1 MSDTLLTVRD
11 LHTHFRT
18 DAGTVRAV
26 DGISF
31 EVQRGEVLGIVGES
45 GAGKSV
51 AARSIMR
58 LIDSPGVIVNGEVR
72 FEDDLLVGVERGDA
86 PDDEPRQ
93 DPEMLSSREI
103 RERIRGREI
112 AMIFQDPTESLN
124 PVFTVGEQLS
134 EIIGLNRDVSAAE
147 AEAIA
152 VERLREVGIPEAE
165 RRMDDYPHEFS
176 GGMRQRVLIAMAF
189 ACEPSLVIADEPTT
203 ALDVTVEAQILDLV
217 KDLAARY
224 DTSFVWVTHD
234 MGVVAEICDRV
245 AVMYL
250 GEIVEQATVDDLFHD
265 TKHPYT
271 EALLGSIPRPDHDV
285 DGLSPIEGIMPEAI
299 NPPQGCRFH
308 TRCPHAR
315 EACLHSHPDA
325 RRVDGGGDEDG
336 DVAMQMQTA
345 DGTTLADAEVAAA
358 SSHRAACLRND
369 AFAEAGYWESAP
381 LDDAESESASAAAES
396 ESESEPESASASASA
411 GDAADA
417 AVTANAVATG
427 STFDPDADPL
437 LSVRDLRKYFDASD
451 GFLDRLRFDRDA
463 GLLPFSADRE
473 HVRAVDGVSFD
484 ILPGETLGLVGESG
498 CGKSTLARTLLRLVD
513 PTSGDIVFDGE
524 NLAELSKEE
533 LRKRRKRMQFVFQ
546 DPQASLDPR
555 MTVGEIVEEPMRAH
569 GLYEGDREGR
579 ARELLE
585 TVGLDADHYNR
596 YPHQFSGGQRQR
608 VNLARALSVDP
619 DFIVCDEPTSAL
631 DASVQAQVLNTMK
644 ELQDEFGLT
653 YLFISHDLSV
663 IRHVCDRVAVMYLGE
678 LVELA
683 DKDDLFESPKHPYT
697 RALLSSIP
705 VPDPRVSRETV
716 PLSGDVP
723 SPIHPPSGCRFHT
736 RCPSLVAPAELDLS
750 DDEWDRVRRFVRAVQ
765 RESPDAADDDARATY
780 FPDGLPAGDAGE
792 AVERALSLAAEGAW
806 RDAASLLTETF
817 VEPSVCTSEVPALES
832 PDELD
837 RIVSCHHYS

>member
-72 FEDDLLVGVERGDA
+72 FEDDLLVGVERGDD
-86 PDDEPRQ
+86 PDGEPRQ

-103 RERIRGREI
+103 RERVRGREI

-271 EALLGSIPRPDHDV
+271 EALLGSIPRPDRDV

-315 EACLHSHPDA
+315 EACLHAHPDA
-325 RRVDGGGDEDG
+325 RVVDEGEDERGDGATHPAGG
-336 DVAMQMQTA
+336 AALT
-345 DGTTLADAEVAAA
+345 EVAAA
-358 SSHRAACLRND
+358 PHRAACLRND

-381 LDDAESESASAAAES
+381 LDDAESVSASTAAESASD
-396 ESESEPESASASASA
+396 SA
-411 GDAADA
+411 GDTTTDA
-417 AVTANAVATG
+417 PDASDATDDVPAVAASNG
-427 STFDPDADPL
+427 STVAPDADPL

-463 GLLPFSADRE
+463 GLLPFSVDRE

-484 ILPGETLGLVGESG
+484 IQPGETLGLVGESG

-555 MTVGEIVEEPMRAH
+555 MTVGETVEEPMRAH

-585 TVGLDADHYNR
+585 TVGLDAGHYNR

-736 RCPSLVAPAELDLS
+736 RCPSLVAPAELGLG

-765 RESPDAADDDARATY
+765 RESPDVAADDARATY
-780 FPDGLPAGDAGE
+780 FPDGLPAGDAGTT
-792 AVERALSLAAEGAW
+792 VERALSLASEGAW

-817 VEPSVCTSEVPALES
+817 VEPSACTSEVPALES
-832 PDELD
+832 PDGLD

>member
-72 FEDDLLVGVERGDA
+72 FEDDLLVGVERGDD

-103 RERIRGREI
+103 RERVRGREI

-189 ACEPSLVIADEPTT
+189 ACEPSLVVADEPTT

-271 EALLGSIPRPDHDV
+271 EALLGSIPRPDRDV

-299 NPPQGCRFH
+299 NPPSGCRFH

-315 EACLHSHPDA
+315 EACLHVHPDA
-325 RRVDGGGDEDG
+325 RLVDEGGEGDG
-336 DVAMQMQTA
+336 DVAIQA
-345 DGTTLADAEVAAA
+345 GDGTAVTEVAAA
-358 SSHRAACLRND
+358 PHRAACLRND
-369 AFAEAGYWESAP
+369 SFAEAGYWESAP
-381 LDDAESESASAAAES
+381 LDDAESASGSAAAES
-396 ESESEPESASASASA
+396 DSAET
-411 GDAADA
+411 GDAAE
-417 AVTANAVATG
+417 TGTG

-463 GLLPFSADRE
+463 GLLPFSVDRE

-555 MTVGEIVEEPMRAH
+555 MTVGEIVEEPMQAH
-569 GLYEGDREGR
+569 GLYEGEREAR

-723 SPIHPPSGCRFHT
+723 SPIHPPTGCRFHT
-736 RCPSLVAPAELDLS
+736 RCPSLVAPGDLDLG
-750 DDEWDRVRRFVRAVQ
+750 DEEWDRVRRFVRAVQ
-765 RESPDAADDDARATY
+765 RESPDIVADDARATY
-780 FPDGLPAGDAGE
+780 FPDGLPAGDAGTT
-792 AVERALSLAAEGAW
+792 VERALSLAADGAW

-817 VEPSVCTSEVPALES
+817 VEPSVCTSEVPTLES
-832 PDELD
+832 PDGLD
-837 RIVSCHHYS
+837 RVVSCHHYS

>member
-31 EVQRGEVLGIVGES
+31 EVQRGEVLGLVGES

-58 LIDSPGVIVNGEVR
+58 LIDSPGVIANGEVR
-72 FEDDLLVGVERGDA
+72 FEDDLLVGVERSDD

-271 EALLGSIPRPDHDV
+271 EALLGSIPRPDRDV

-299 NPPQGCRFH
+299 NPPSGCRFH

-315 EACLHSHPDA
+315 EACLQVHPDA
-325 RRVDGGGDEDG
+325 RLVVEGGEGDG
-336 DVAMQMQTA
+336 DVAIQA
-345 DGTTLADAEVAAA
+345 GDGTAVTEVAAA
-358 SSHRAACLRND
+358 PHRAACLRND
-369 AFAEAGYWESAP
+369 SFAEAGYWESVP
-381 LDDAESESASAAAES
+381 LDDAAPASGSAAAES
-396 ESESEPESASASASA
+396 DSASAD
-411 GDAADA
+411 DAAD
-417 AVTANAVATG
+417 TGTG

-463 GLLPFSADRE
+463 GLLPFSVDRE
-473 HVRAVDGVSFD
+473 YVRAVDGVSFD

-555 MTVGEIVEEPMRAH
+555 MTVGEIVEEPMQAH
-569 GLYEGDREGR
+569 GLYEGEREAR

-736 RCPSLVAPAELDLS
+736 RCPSLVAPAELDLG
-750 DDEWDRVRRFVRAVQ
+750 DEEWDRVRRFVRAVQ
-765 RESPDAADDDARATY
+765 RESPDVVADDARATY
-780 FPDGLPAGDAGE
+780 FPDGLPAGDAGTT
-792 AVERALSLAAEGAW
+792 VERALSLAADGAW
-806 RDAASLLTETF
+806 RDAASLLTEAF
-817 VEPSVCTSEVPALES
+817 VEPSVCTSEVPALDS

>member
-31 EVQRGEVLGIVGES
+31 EVQRGEVLGLVGES

-72 FEDDLLVGVERGDA
+72 FEDDLLVGVERGDD

-134 EIIGLNRDVSAAE
+134 EIIGLNRDVSTAKAK
-147 AEAIA
+147 AIA

-271 EALLGSIPRPDHDV
+271 EALLGSIPRPDRDV

-315 EACLHSHPDA
+315 EACLQSHPDA
-325 RRVDGGGDEDG
+325 RRVDGGDKGSGDASASATASADDG
-336 DVAMQMQTA
+336 PTTASTTA
-345 DGTTLADAEVAAA
+345 DGTTLTEVAAA
-358 SSHRAACLRND
+358 PHRAACLRND
-369 AFAEAGYWESAP
+369 AFTEAGYWESEP
-381 LDDAESESASAAAES
+381 LDDAESVSESAAS
-396 ESESEPESASASASA
+396 ETGE
-411 GDAADA
+411 
-417 AVTANAVATG
+417 VTETGTG

-463 GLLPFSADRE
+463 GLLPFSVERE

-555 MTVGEIVEEPMRAH
+555 MTVGEIVEEPMQAH
-569 GLYEGDREGR
+569 GLYEGNREGR

-644 ELQDEFGLT
+644 ALQEEFGLT

-736 RCPSLVAPAELDLS
+736 RCPSLVAPAELDLG
-750 DDEWDRVRRFVRAVQ
+750 DEEWDRVRRFVRAVQ
-765 RESPDAADDDARATY
+765 RESPDIVADDARATY
-780 FPDGLPAGDAGE
+780 FPDGLPAGDAGTT
-792 AVERALSLAAEGAW
+792 VEHALSLAADGAW

>member
-31 EVQRGEVLGIVGES
+31 EVQRGEVLGLVGES

-72 FEDDLLVGVERGDA
+72 FEDDLLVGVERGDD
-86 PDDEPRQ
+86 PDDEPKQ

-271 EALLGSIPRPDHDV
+271 EALLGSIPRPDRDV

-315 EACLHSHPDA
+315 EACLHAHPDA
-325 RRVDGGGDEDG
+325 RRVDGGGQG
-336 DVAMQMQTA
+336 
-345 DGTTLADAEVAAA
+345 
-358 SSHRAACLRND
+358 LR
-369 AFAEAGYWESAP
+369 
-381 LDDAESESASAAAES
+381 
-396 ESESEPESASASASA
+396 
-411 GDAADA
+411 
-417 AVTANAVATG
+417 
-427 STFDPDADPL
+427 
-437 LSVRDLRKYFDASD
+437 
-451 GFLDRLRFDRDA
+451 
-463 GLLPFSADRE
+463 
-473 HVRAVDGVSFD
+473 
-484 ILPGETLGLVGESG
+484 
-498 CGKSTLARTLLRLVD
+498 
-513 PTSGDIVFDGE
+513 
-524 NLAELSKEE
+524 
-533 LRKRRKRMQFVFQ
+533 
-546 DPQASLDPR
+546 
-555 MTVGEIVEEPMRAH
+555 
-569 GLYEGDREGR
+569 
-579 ARELLE
+579 
-585 TVGLDADHYNR
+585 
-596 YPHQFSGGQRQR
+596 
-608 VNLARALSVDP
+608 
-619 DFIVCDEPTSAL
+619 
-631 DASVQAQVLNTMK
+631 
-644 ELQDEFGLT
+644 
-653 YLFISHDLSV
+653 
-663 IRHVCDRVAVMYLGE
+663 
-678 LVELA
+678 
-683 DKDDLFESPKHPYT
+683 
-697 RALLSSIP
+697 
-705 VPDPRVSRETV
+705 
-716 PLSGDVP
+716 
-723 SPIHPPSGCRFHT
+723 
-736 RCPSLVAPAELDLS
+736 
-750 DDEWDRVRRFVRAVQ
+750 
-765 RESPDAADDDARATY
+765 
-780 FPDGLPAGDAGE
+780 
-792 AVERALSLAAEGAW
+792 
-806 RDAASLLTETF
+806 
-817 VEPSVCTSEVPALES
+817 
-832 PDELD
+832 
-837 RIVSCHHYS
+837 

>member
-31 EVQRGEVLGIVGES
+31 EVQRGEVLGLVGES

-72 FEDDLLVGVERGDA
+72 FEDDLLVGVERGDD

-189 ACEPSLVIADEPTT
+189 ACEPSLVVADEPTT

-271 EALLGSIPRPDHDV
+271 EALLGSIPRPDRDV

-299 NPPQGCRFH
+299 NPPSGCRFH

-315 EACLHSHPDA
+315 EACLHVHPDA
-325 RRVDGGGDEDG
+325 RLVDEGGEGDG
-336 DVAMQMQTA
+336 DVAIQA
-345 DGTTLADAEVAAA
+345 GDGTAVTEVAAA
-358 SSHRAACLRND
+358 PHRAACLRND
-369 AFAEAGYWESAP
+369 SFAEAGYWESAP
-381 LDDAESESASAAAES
+381 LDDAESASGSAAEESDSAET
-396 ESESEPESASASASA
+396 
-411 GDAADA
+411 GDAAE
-417 AVTANAVATG
+417 TGTG

-463 GLLPFSADRE
+463 GLLPFSVDRE
-473 HVRAVDGVSFD
+473 YVRAVDGVSFD

-555 MTVGEIVEEPMRAH
+555 MTVGEIVEEPMQAH
-569 GLYEGDREGR
+569 GLYEGEREAR

-736 RCPSLVAPAELDLS
+736 RCPSLVAPEDLDLG
-750 DDEWDRVRRFVRAVQ
+750 DEEWDRVRRFVRAVQ
-765 RESPDAADDDARATY
+765 RESPDIVADDARATY
-780 FPDGLPAGDAGE
+780 FPDGLPAGDAGTT
-792 AVERALSLAAEGAW
+792 VERALSLAADGAW

-817 VEPSVCTSEVPALES
+817 VEPSVCTSEVPALDS

>member
-31 EVQRGEVLGIVGES
+31 EVQRGEVLGLVGES

-72 FEDDLLVGVERGDA
+72 FEDDLLVGVECGDD

-134 EIIGLNRDVSAAE
+134 EIIGLNRDVSTAKAK
-147 AEAIA
+147 AIA

-271 EALLGSIPRPDHDV
+271 EALLGSIPRPDRDV

-315 EACLHSHPDA
+315 EACLQSHPDA
-325 RRVDGGGDEDG
+325 RRVDGGDKGSGDASASATASADDG
-336 DVAMQMQTA
+336 PTTASTTA
-345 DGTTLADAEVAAA
+345 DGTTLTEVAAA
-358 SSHRAACLRND
+358 PHRAACLRND
-369 AFAEAGYWESAP
+369 AFAEAGYWESEP
-381 LDDAESESASAAAES
+381 LDDAESVSESAAS
-396 ESESEPESASASASA
+396 ETGE
-411 GDAADA
+411 
-417 AVTANAVATG
+417 VTETGTG

-451 GFLDRLRFDRDA
+451 GFLDRVRFDRDA
-463 GLLPFSADRE
+463 GLLPFSVERE

-524 NLAELSKEE
+524 NLSELSKEE

-555 MTVGEIVEEPMRAH
+555 MTVGEIVEEPMQAH
-569 GLYEGDREGR
+569 GLYEGNREGR

-644 ELQDEFGLT
+644 ALQEEFGLT

-736 RCPSLVAPAELDLS
+736 RCPSLVAPAELDLG
-750 DDEWDRVRRFVRAVQ
+750 DEEWDRVRRFVRAVQ
-765 RESPDAADDDARATY
+765 RESPDIVADDARATY
-780 FPDGLPAGDAGE
+780 FPDGLPAGDAGTT
-792 AVERALSLAAEGAW
+792 VEHALSLAADGAW

>member
-31 EVQRGEVLGIVGES
+31 EVQRGEVLGLVGES

-72 FEDDLLVGVERGDA
+72 FEDDLLVGVERGDD

-134 EIIGLNRDVSAAE
+134 EIIGLNRDVSTAKAK
-147 AEAIA
+147 AIA

-271 EALLGSIPRPDHDV
+271 EALLGSIPRPDRDV

-315 EACLHSHPDA
+315 EACLQSHPDA
-325 RRVDGGGDEDG
+325 RRVDGGDKGSGDASASATASADDG
-336 DVAMQMQTA
+336 PTTASTTA
-345 DGTTLADAEVAAA
+345 DGTTLTEVAAA
-358 SSHRAACLRND
+358 PHRAACLRND
-369 AFAEAGYWESAP
+369 AFAEAGYWESEP
-381 LDDAESESASAAAES
+381 LDDAESVSESAAS
-396 ESESEPESASASASA
+396 ETGE
-411 GDAADA
+411 
-417 AVTANAVATG
+417 VTETGTG

-463 GLLPFSADRE
+463 GLLPFSVERE
-473 HVRAVDGVSFD
+473 YVRAVDGVSFD

-555 MTVGEIVEEPMRAH
+555 MTVGEIVEEPMQAH
-569 GLYEGDREGR
+569 GLYEGNREGR

-644 ELQDEFGLT
+644 ALQEEFGLT

-736 RCPSLVAPAELDLS
+736 RCPSLVAPAELDLG
-750 DDEWDRVRRFVRAVQ
+750 DEEWDRVRRFVRAVQ
-765 RESPDAADDDARATY
+765 RESPDIVADDARATY
-780 FPDGLPAGDAGE
+780 FPDGLPAGDAGTT
-792 AVERALSLAAEGAW
+792 VEHALSLAADGAW

>member
-31 EVQRGEVLGIVGES
+31 EVQRGEVLGLVGES

-58 LIDSPGVIVNGEVR
+58 LIDSPGVIANGEVR
-72 FEDDLLVGVERGDA
+72 FEDDLLVGVERGDD

-271 EALLGSIPRPDHDV
+271 EALLGSIPRPDRDV

-299 NPPQGCRFH
+299 NPPSGCRFH

-315 EACLHSHPDA
+315 EACLQVHPDA
-325 RRVDGGGDEDG
+325 RLVVEGGEGDG
-336 DVAMQMQTA
+336 DVAIQA
-345 DGTTLADAEVAAA
+345 GDGTAVTEVAAA
-358 SSHRAACLRND
+358 PHRAACLRND
-369 AFAEAGYWESAP
+369 SFAEAGYWESVP
-381 LDDAESESASAAAES
+381 LDDAAPASGSAAAES
-396 ESESEPESASASASA
+396 DSASAD
-411 GDAADA
+411 DAAD
-417 AVTANAVATG
+417 TGTG

-451 GFLDRLRFDRDA
+451 GFLDRLRFDRNA
-463 GLLPFSADRE
+463 GLLPFSVDRE
-473 HVRAVDGVSFD
+473 YVRAVDGVSFD

-555 MTVGEIVEEPMRAH
+555 MTVGEIVEEPMQAH
-569 GLYEGDREGR
+569 GLYEGEREAR

-736 RCPSLVAPAELDLS
+736 RCPSLVAPAELDLG
-750 DDEWDRVRRFVRAVQ
+750 DEEWDRVRRFVRAVQ
-765 RESPDAADDDARATY
+765 RESPDVVADDARATY
-780 FPDGLPAGDAGE
+780 FPDGLPAGDAGTT
-792 AVERALSLAAEGAW
+792 VERALSLAADGAW

-817 VEPSVCTSEVPALES
+817 VEPSVCTSEVPALDS

>member
-31 EVQRGEVLGIVGES
+31 EVQRGEVLGLVGES

-58 LIDSPGVIVNGEVR
+58 LIDSPGVIANGEVR
-72 FEDDLLVGVERGDA
+72 FEDDLLVGVERGDD

-271 EALLGSIPRPDHDV
+271 EALLGSIPRPDRDV

-299 NPPQGCRFH
+299 NPPSGCRFH

-315 EACLHSHPDA
+315 EACLQVHPDA
-325 RRVDGGGDEDG
+325 RLVVEGGEGDG
-336 DVAMQMQTA
+336 DVAIQA
-345 DGTTLADAEVAAA
+345 GDGTAVTEVAAA
-358 SSHRAACLRND
+358 PHRAACLRND
-369 AFAEAGYWESAP
+369 SFAEAGYWESVP
-381 LDDAESESASAAAES
+381 LDDAAPASGSAAAES
-396 ESESEPESASASASA
+396 DSASAD
-411 GDAADA
+411 DAAD
-417 AVTANAVATG
+417 TGTG

-463 GLLPFSADRE
+463 GLLPFSVDRE
-473 HVRAVDGVSFD
+473 YVRAVDGVSFD

-555 MTVGEIVEEPMRAH
+555 MTVGEIVEEPMQAH
-569 GLYEGDREGR
+569 GLYEGEREAR

-736 RCPSLVAPAELDLS
+736 RCPSLVAPAELDLG
-750 DDEWDRVRRFVRAVQ
+750 DEEWDRVRRFVRAVQ
-765 RESPDAADDDARATY
+765 RESPDVVADDARATY
-780 FPDGLPAGDAGE
+780 FPDGLPAGDAGTT
-792 AVERALSLAAEGAW
+792 VERALSLAADGAW
-806 RDAASLLTETF
+806 RDAASLLTEAF
-817 VEPSVCTSEVPALES
+817 VEPSVCTSEVPALDS

>member
-31 EVQRGEVLGIVGES
+31 EVQRGEVLGLVGES

-72 FEDDLLVGVERGDA
+72 FEDDLLVGVERGDD

-189 ACEPSLVIADEPTT
+189 ACEPSLVVADEPTT

-271 EALLGSIPRPDHDV
+271 EALLGSIPRPDRDV

-299 NPPQGCRFH
+299 NPPSGCRFH

-315 EACLHSHPDA
+315 EACLHVHPDA
-325 RRVDGGGDEDG
+325 RLVDEGGEGDG
-336 DVAMQMQTA
+336 DVAIQA
-345 DGTTLADAEVAAA
+345 GDGTAVTEVAAA
-358 SSHRAACLRND
+358 PHRAACLRND
-369 AFAEAGYWESAP
+369 SFAEAGYWESAP
-381 LDDAESESASAAAES
+381 LDDAESASGSAAAES
-396 ESESEPESASASASA
+396 DSAET
-411 GDAADA
+411 GDAAE
-417 AVTANAVATG
+417 TGPG

-463 GLLPFSADRE
+463 GLLPFSVDRE
-473 HVRAVDGVSFD
+473 YVRAVDGVSFD

-555 MTVGEIVEEPMRAH
+555 MTVGEIVEEPMQAH
-569 GLYEGDREGR
+569 GLYEGEREAR

-736 RCPSLVAPAELDLS
+736 RCPSLVAPEDLDLG
-750 DDEWDRVRRFVRAVQ
+750 DEEWDRARRFVRAVQ
-765 RESPDAADDDARATY
+765 RESPDIVADDARATY
-780 FPDGLPAGDAGE
+780 FPDGLPAGDAGTT
-792 AVERALSLAAEGAW
+792 VERALSLAADGAW

-817 VEPSVCTSEVPALES
+817 VEPSVCTSEVPALDS

>member
-72 FEDDLLVGVERGDA
+72 FEDDLLVGVERGDD
-86 PDDEPRQ
+86 PDGEPRQ

-124 PVFTVGEQLS
+124 PVFTVSEQLS

-250 GEIVEQATVDDLFHD
+250 GE
-265 TKHPYT
+265 
-271 EALLGSIPRPDHDV
+271 
-285 DGLSPIEGIMPEAI
+285 
-299 NPPQGCRFH
+299 
-308 TRCPHAR
+308 
-315 EACLHSHPDA
+315 
-325 RRVDGGGDEDG
+325 
-336 DVAMQMQTA
+336 
-345 DGTTLADAEVAAA
+345 
-358 SSHRAACLRND
+358 
-369 AFAEAGYWESAP
+369 
-381 LDDAESESASAAAES
+381 
-396 ESESEPESASASASA
+396 
-411 GDAADA
+411 
-417 AVTANAVATG
+417 
-427 STFDPDADPL
+427 
-437 LSVRDLRKYFDASD
+437 
-451 GFLDRLRFDRDA
+451 
-463 GLLPFSADRE
+463 
-473 HVRAVDGVSFD
+473 
-484 ILPGETLGLVGESG
+484 
-498 CGKSTLARTLLRLVD
+498 
-513 PTSGDIVFDGE
+513 
-524 NLAELSKEE
+524 
-533 LRKRRKRMQFVFQ
+533 
-546 DPQASLDPR
+546 
-555 MTVGEIVEEPMRAH
+555 
-569 GLYEGDREGR
+569 
-579 ARELLE
+579 
-585 TVGLDADHYNR
+585 
-596 YPHQFSGGQRQR
+596 
-608 VNLARALSVDP
+608 
-619 DFIVCDEPTSAL
+619 
-631 DASVQAQVLNTMK
+631 
-644 ELQDEFGLT
+644 
-653 YLFISHDLSV
+653 
-663 IRHVCDRVAVMYLGE
+663 

-765 RESPDAADDDARATY
+765 RESPDAAADDARATY
-780 FPDGLPAGDAGE
+780 FPDDLPAGE

>member
-1 MSDTLLTVRD
+1 M
-11 LHTHFRT
+11 
-18 DAGTVRAV
+18 
-26 DGISF
+26 
-31 EVQRGEVLGIVGES
+31 
-45 GAGKSV
+45 
-51 AARSIMR
+51 
-58 LIDSPGVIVNGEVR
+58 
-72 FEDDLLVGVERGDA
+72 
-86 PDDEPRQ
+86 
-93 DPEMLSSREI
+93 
-103 RERIRGREI
+103 
-112 AMIFQDPTESLN
+112 
-124 PVFTVGEQLS
+124 
-134 EIIGLNRDVSAAE
+134 
-147 AEAIA
+147 
-152 VERLREVGIPEAE
+152 
-165 RRMDDYPHEFS
+165 
-176 GGMRQRVLIAMAF
+176 
-189 ACEPSLVIADEPTT
+189 
-203 ALDVTVEAQILDLV
+203 
-217 KDLAARY
+217 
-224 DTSFVWVTHD
+224 
-234 MGVVAEICDRV
+234 
-245 AVMYL
+245 
-250 GEIVEQATVDDLFHD
+250 
-265 TKHPYT
+265 
-271 EALLGSIPRPDHDV
+271 
-285 DGLSPIEGIMPEAI
+285 
-299 NPPQGCRFH
+299 
-308 TRCPHAR
+308 
-315 EACLHSHPDA
+315 
-325 RRVDGGGDEDG
+325 
-336 DVAMQMQTA
+336 
-345 DGTTLADAEVAAA
+345 
-358 SSHRAACLRND
+358 
-369 AFAEAGYWESAP
+369 
-381 LDDAESESASAAAES
+381 
-396 ESESEPESASASASA
+396 
-411 GDAADA
+411 
-417 AVTANAVATG
+417 
-427 STFDPDADPL
+427 
-437 LSVRDLRKYFDASD
+437 RDLRKYFDASD

-463 GLLPFSADRE
+463 GLLPFSVERE

-555 MTVGEIVEEPMRAH
+555 MTVGEIVEEPMQAH
-569 GLYEGDREGR
+569 GLYEGNREER

-736 RCPSLVAPAELDLS
+736 RCPSLVAPAELDLG
-750 DDEWDRVRRFVRAVQ
+750 DEEWDRVRRFVRAVQ
-765 RESPDAADDDARATY
+765 RESPDIVADDARATY
-780 FPDGLPAGDAGE
+780 FPDGLPAGDAGTT
-792 AVERALSLAAEGAW
+792 VERALSLAADGAW

>member
-31 EVQRGEVLGIVGES
+31 EVQRGEVLGLVGES

-72 FEDDLLVGVERGDA
+72 FEDDLLVGVERGDD

-189 ACEPSLVIADEPTT
+189 ACEPSLVVADEPTT

-271 EALLGSIPRPDHDV
+271 EALLGSIPRPDRDV

-299 NPPQGCRFH
+299 NPPSGCRFH

-315 EACLHSHPDA
+315 EACLHVHPDA
-325 RRVDGGGDEDG
+325 RLVDEGGEGDG
-336 DVAMQMQTA
+336 DVAIQA
-345 DGTTLADAEVAAA
+345 GDGTAVTEVAAA
-358 SSHRAACLRND
+358 PHRAACLRND
-369 AFAEAGYWESAP
+369 SFAEAGYWESAP
-381 LDDAESESASAAAES
+381 LDDAESASGSAAAES
-396 ESESEPESASASASA
+396 DSAET
-411 GDAADA
+411 GDAAE
-417 AVTANAVATG
+417 TG
-427 STFDPDADPL
+427 SSSTFDPDADPL

-463 GLLPFSADRE
+463 GLLPFSVDRE
-473 HVRAVDGVSFD
+473 YVRAVDGVSFD

-555 MTVGEIVEEPMRAH
+555 MTVGEIVEEPMQAH
-569 GLYEGDREGR
+569 GLYEGEREAR

-736 RCPSLVAPAELDLS
+736 RCPSLVAPEDLDLG
-750 DDEWDRVRRFVRAVQ
+750 DEDWDRVRRFVRAVQ
-765 RESPDAADDDARATY
+765 RESPDVVADDARATY
-780 FPDGLPAGDAGE
+780 FPDGLPAGDAGTT
-792 AVERALSLAAEGAW
+792 VERALSLAAGGAW

-817 VEPSVCTSEVPALES
+817 VEPSVCTSEVPALDS

>member
-31 EVQRGEVLGIVGES
+31 EVQRGEVLGLVGES

-72 FEDDLLVGVERGDA
+72 FEDDLLVGVERGDD

-134 EIIGLNRDVSAAE
+134 EIIGLNRDVSAVE

-189 ACEPSLVIADEPTT
+189 ACEPSLVVADEPTT

-271 EALLGSIPRPDHDV
+271 EALLGSIPRPDRDV

-299 NPPQGCRFH
+299 NPPSGCRFH

-315 EACLHSHPDA
+315 EACLHVHPDA
-325 RRVDGGGDEDG
+325 RLVDEGGEGDG
-336 DVAMQMQTA
+336 DVAIQA
-345 DGTTLADAEVAAA
+345 GDGTAVTEVAAA
-358 SSHRAACLRND
+358 PHRAACLRND
-369 AFAEAGYWESAP
+369 SFAEAGYWESAP
-381 LDDAESESASAAAES
+381 LDDAESASGSAATESDSAET
-396 ESESEPESASASASA
+396 
-411 GDAADA
+411 GDAAE
-417 AVTANAVATG
+417 TGTG

-463 GLLPFSADRE
+463 GLLPFSVDRE
-473 HVRAVDGVSFD
+473 YVRAVDGVSFD

-555 MTVGEIVEEPMRAH
+555 MTVGEIVEEPMQAH
-569 GLYEGDREGR
+569 GLYEGEREAR

-736 RCPSLVAPAELDLS
+736 RCPSLVAPEDLDLG
-750 DDEWDRVRRFVRAVQ
+750 DEDWDRVRRFVRAVQ
-765 RESPDAADDDARATY
+765 RESPDVVADDARATY
-780 FPDGLPAGDAGE
+780 FPDGLPAGDAGTT
-792 AVERALSLAAEGAW
+792 VERALSLAAGGAW

-817 VEPSVCTSEVPALES
+817 VEPSVCTSEVPALDS

>member
-31 EVQRGEVLGIVGES
+31 EVQRGEVLGLVGES

-58 LIDSPGVIVNGEVR
+58 LIDSPGVIANGEVR
-72 FEDDLLVGVERGDA
+72 FEDDLLVGVERGDD

-271 EALLGSIPRPDHDV
+271 EALLGSIPRPDRDV

-299 NPPQGCRFH
+299 NPPSGCRFH

-315 EACLHSHPDA
+315 EACLQVHPDT
-325 RRVDGGGDEDG
+325 RLVVEGGEGDG
-336 DVAMQMQTA
+336 DVAIQA
-345 DGTTLADAEVAAA
+345 GDGTAVTEVAAA
-358 SSHRAACLRND
+358 PHRAACLRND
-369 AFAEAGYWESAP
+369 SFAEAGYWESVP
-381 LDDAESESASAAAES
+381 LDDAAPASGSAAAES
-396 ESESEPESASASASA
+396 DSASAD
-411 GDAADA
+411 DAAD
-417 AVTANAVATG
+417 TGTG

-463 GLLPFSADRE
+463 GLLPFSVDRE
-473 HVRAVDGVSFD
+473 YVRAVDGVSFD

-555 MTVGEIVEEPMRAH
+555 MTVGEIVEEPMQAH
-569 GLYEGDREGR
+569 GLYEGEREAR

-736 RCPSLVAPAELDLS
+736 RCPSLVAPAELDLG
-750 DDEWDRVRRFVRAVQ
+750 DEEWDRVRRFVRAVQ
-765 RESPDAADDDARATY
+765 RESPDVVADDARATY
-780 FPDGLPAGDAGE
+780 FPDGLPAGDAGTT
-792 AVERALSLAAEGAW
+792 VERALSLAADGAW

-817 VEPSVCTSEVPALES
+817 VEPSVCTSEVPALDS

>member
-72 FEDDLLVGVERGDA
+72 FEDDLLVGVERGDD
-86 PDDEPRQ
+86 PDGEPRQ

-103 RERIRGREI
+103 RERVRGREI

-271 EALLGSIPRPDHDV
+271 EALLGSIPRPDRDV

-315 EACLHSHPDA
+315 EACLHAHPDA
-325 RRVDGGGDEDG
+325 RVVDGGSEQAR
-336 DVAMQMQTA
+336 DVETA
-345 DGTTLADAEVAAA
+345 DGTALTEVAAA
-358 SSHRAACLRND
+358 PHRAACLRND
-369 AFAEAGYWESAP
+369 AFAEAGYWESVP
-381 LDDAESESASAAAES
+381 LDDAESVSASTAAESASD
-396 ESESEPESASASASA
+396 SA
-411 GDAADA
+411 GDAATD
-417 AVTANAVATG
+417 ATG
-427 STFDPDADPL
+427 PTDAPDATAAASNGSTVDPDADPL

-555 MTVGEIVEEPMRAH
+555 MTVGETVEEPMRAH

-723 SPIHPPSGCRFHT
+723 SPIHPPTGCRFHT
-736 RCPSLVAPAELDLS
+736 RCPSLVAPAELGLG

-765 RESPDAADDDARATY
+765 RESPDVVADDARATY
-780 FPDGLPAGDAGE
+780 FPDGLPAGDAG
-792 AVERALSLAAEGAW
+792 ATVEHALSLAADGAW

-817 VEPSVCTSEVPALES
+817 VEPSVCTSEVPTLDS
-832 PDELD
+832 PGGLD